1 MGGLELNLMVANTE
15 AAIWERLIDPTDDDL
30 SPEAARFLLRLDFR
44 QMDHARM
51 EELAQRSNDGTLT
64 ADEKVE
70 LQNYVRI
77 GNVLALMQSKA
88 RLSLGHNA
96 RVL

>member
-1 MGGLELNLMVANTE
+1 MMANTE
-15 AAIWERLIDPTDDDL
+15 AAIWERLIDPAHDDL

-44 QMDHARM
+44 ESDHARM
-51 EELAQRSNDGTLT
+51 EELAQKSNDGALMQ
-64 ADEKVE
+64 DERAE

-88 RLSLGHNA
+88 RLSLKHVA
-96 RVL
+96 HAS